1 MINELPGLVGAL
13 QPLNGAQSPNEQ
25 LGRQNRLN
33 VANAMLAAAS
43 GLLAPNSKQNPL
55 GLAQKLGA
63 GLGTGLQSHNAGT
76 GQERLLHALGMNGRG
91 LSAAIPTSLAGL
103 AGMAP
108 ALRLASGP
116 TAPEPAAE
124 KSVASDRHPAQRAR
138 RSARRANT
146 ARKPAPPAGP
156 TLQKFSGSVARRLE
170 DPAVLPGGWELYG
183 YDKKSDRP
191 VYVGPG
197 QELRVLA

>member
-1 MINELPGLVGAL
+1 GGSVAAFEWRAKSERAAGQAE
-13 QPLNGAQSPNEQ
+13 SPERGQ
-25 LGRQNRLN
+25 RDAGGSIRVTRHKFQ
-33 VANAMLAAAS
+33 
-43 GLLAPNSKQNPL
+43 GNPL
-55 GLAQKLGA
+55 GLAQKLGVT
-63 GLGTGLQSHNAGT
+63 LGTGLQSHNVGT

-124 KSVASDRHPAQRAR
+124 KSVASDRHPAPRAR

-146 ARKPAPPAGP
+146 ARKPAPPAG
-156 TLQKFSGSVARRLE
+156 
-170 DPAVLPGGWELYG
+170 
-183 YDKKSDRP
+183 
-191 VYVGPG
+191 
-197 QELRVLA
+197 